1 MKLDVQ
7 ARVDEMERQTAKCNR
22 KKQDAYKRAAANR
35 NASEADLVLA
45 KREMNQTASIL
56 AQASKDVEA
65 SNKTTTAFVKTKTRR
80 IAQLEELVATTQS
93 QMALIEHVI
102 AVVKQMNKTWHENNE
117 DKHVD
122 IKPVMN
128 MLYGVV
134 RNIQVDI
141 DTVQTNIKKRDLD
154 ISNAKRAHE
163 AEKVAFKKAQQ
174 RYDNTSANLEN
185 RTAQLN
191 QAIKDATSRLQAIG
205 LERSDCVQEVT
216 ADARTHEESM
226 RVIDFIVAYF
236 EKLLGVEGVVD
247 GGNGN
252 STNETFIGSPNA
264 TAEEAEVAENDNVT
278 MGSLSRKNRT
288 AVEEGA
294 KDDAIDANSGTETSA
309 DKQPDEPEPKVE
321 ANATSELVSNSSR
334 SNAEM
339 MRAVLRAAK
348 SSLKEKEDKVAQKTA
363 VEEDVEVDP
372 SPIGSVIAEKP
383 AKRVSAEGESAKTA
397 DRAEN
402 GHWAQLFH

>member
-1 MKLDVQ
+1 
-7 ARVDEMERQTAKCNR
+7 
-22 KKQDAYKRAAANR
+22 
-35 NASEADLVLA
+35 
-45 KREMNQTASIL
+45 
-56 AQASKDVEA
+56 
-65 SNKTTTAFVKTKTRR
+65 
-80 IAQLEELVATTQS
+80 
-93 QMALIEHVI
+93 
-102 AVVKQMNKTWHENNE
+102 
-117 DKHVD
+117 
-122 IKPVMN
+122 MN

-154 ISNAKRAHE
+154 ISHAKRAHE

-191 QAIKDATSRLQAIG
+191 QTIKDATSRLQAIG
-205 LERSDCVQEVT
+205 IERSDCVQEVT

-226 RVIDFIVAYF
+226 KVIDFIVAYF
-236 EKLLGVEGVVD
+236 EKLLGGEGVVD

-252 STNETFIGSPNA
+252 STNEAFIGSPNA

-278 MGSLSRKNRT
+278 MGSLSRENRT
-288 AVEEGA
+288 AVEEDA
-294 KDDAIDANSGTETSA
+294 KRDAINANSSTDASA
-309 DKQPDEPEPKVE
+309 DKQPDEPEPKVV

-339 MRAVLRAAK
+339 MRAVLQAAR
-348 SSLKEKEDKVAQKTA
+348 SSLKEDKVAQKTA

-397 DRAEN
+397 GKGAN
-402 GHWAQLFH
+402 GLWANLFH

>member
-1 MKLDVQ
+1 MG
-7 ARVDEMERQTAKCNR
+7 
-22 KKQDAYKRAAANR
+22 
-35 NASEADLVLA
+35 
-45 KREMNQTASIL
+45 
-56 AQASKDVEA
+56 
-65 SNKTTTAFVKTKTRR
+65 KTKTRR
-80 IAQLEELVATTQS
+80 IAQLEELIATTKS

-102 AVVKQMNKTWHENNE
+102 EVVKQMNKTWHENNE

-122 IKPVMN
+122 IKPVMT

-141 DTVQTNIKKRDLD
+141 DTVQTNIAKKERD
-154 ISNAKRAHE
+154 IKNAKREHE
-163 AEKVAFKKAQQ
+163 LEKEAFKKDQK
-174 RYDNTSANLEN
+174 RYDDTSASFEN
-185 RTAQLN
+185 RTAKLN
-191 QAIKDATSRLQAIG
+191 QAIKNATSRLRAIG

-226 RVIDFIVAYF
+226 KVIDFIVAYF
-236 EKLLGVEGVVD
+236 EKLLGGDGVVD

-288 AVEEGA
+288 AVEEDA
-294 KDDAIDANSGTETSA
+294 KVDAIDANSSTDAPA

-334 SNAEM
+334 SNSEV
-339 MRAVLRAAK
+339 MRALMQAAR
-348 SSLKEKEDKVAQKTA
+348 SSMREDKAAQKTA

-397 DRAEN
+397 GKGAN
-402 GHWAQLFH
+402 GLWANLFH

>member
-1 MKLDVQ
+1 MG
-7 ARVDEMERQTAKCNR
+7 
-22 KKQDAYKRAAANR
+22 
-35 NASEADLVLA
+35 
-45 KREMNQTASIL
+45 
-56 AQASKDVEA
+56 
-65 SNKTTTAFVKTKTRR
+65 KTKTRR
-80 IAQLEELVATTQS
+80 IAQLEELIATTKS

-102 AVVKQMNKTWHENNE
+102 EVVKQMNKTWHENNE

-122 IKPVMN
+122 IKPVMT

-141 DTVQTNIKKRDLD
+141 DTVQTNIAKKERD
-154 ISNAKRAHE
+154 IKNAKREHE
-163 AEKVAFKKAQQ
+163 LEKEAFKKDQK
-174 RYDNTSANLEN
+174 RYDDTSANLEN

-205 LERSDCVQEVT
+205 IERSDCVQEVT

-226 RVIDFIVAYF
+226 KVIDFIVAYF
-236 EKLLGVEGVVD
+236 EKLLGGDGVVD

-288 AVEEGA
+288 AVE
-294 KDDAIDANSGTETSA
+294 DATVDTIDANNSTDSSA
-309 DKQPDEPEPKVE
+309 KQPDEPEPKVE
-321 ANATSELVSNSSR
+321 ANATAELVSNSSR

-339 MRAVLRAAK
+339 MRAVLKAAR
-348 SSLKEKEDKVAQKTA
+348 SSMKEEKVAQKIE

-383 AKRVSAEGESAKTA
+383 AKRVSADGESARTGERTA
-397 DRAEN
+397 N
-402 GHWAQLFH
+402 

>member
-1 MKLDVQ
+1 MG
-7 ARVDEMERQTAKCNR
+7 
-22 KKQDAYKRAAANR
+22 
-35 NASEADLVLA
+35 
-45 KREMNQTASIL
+45 
-56 AQASKDVEA
+56 
-65 SNKTTTAFVKTKTRR
+65 KTKTRR
-80 IAQLEELVATTQS
+80 IAQLEELIATTKS

-102 AVVKQMNKTWHENNE
+102 EVVKQMNKTWHENNE

-122 IKPVMN
+122 IKPVMT

-141 DTVQTNIKKRDLD
+141 DTVQTNIAKKERD
-154 ISNAKRAHE
+154 IKNAKREHE
-163 AEKVAFKKAQQ
+163 LEKEAFKKEQK
-174 RYDNTSANLEN
+174 RYDDTSASFEN
-185 RTAQLN
+185 RTAKLN
-191 QAIKDATSRLQAIG
+191 QAIKNATSRLRAIG
-205 LERSDCVQEVT
+205 LERTDCVQEVT

-226 RVIDFIVAYF
+226 KVIDFIVAYF
-236 EKLLGVEGVVD
+236 EKLLGVEGGVVA
-247 GGNGN
+247 GGN

-264 TAEEAEVAENDNVT
+264 TAEETEVAENDNVT

-288 AVEEGA
+288 AVEEDA
-294 KDDAIDANSGTETSA
+294 KVDAIDANSSTDAPA

-339 MRAVLRAAK
+339 MRAVLKAAR
-348 SSLKEKEDKVAQKTA
+348 SSMKEDKAAQKTA

-397 DRAEN
+397 DRN
-402 GHWAQLFH
+402 GVWAQLFH